1 MRRGTLSLLAA
12 LVAAAA
18 GAAEPAVEYHDD
30 RVTLR
35 AADVPR
41 ADVVAALAHATGAE
55 LRGQVADPAPVTVT
69 LDGVP
74 LNDALHRLLGT
85 QSFTVTYGTGG
96 RVKTIALRGGPQ
108 DAAAGIAA
116 GAAVIAASS
125 EWQTDERLQRA
136 AATLGGV
143 AQREVPVNGR
153 LAKAV
158 GTRTPTFERLAQAA
172 LVDQDPR
179 VRARALRAALATL
192 EQDPELRDA
201 LAVTVTVLPPDVLVK
216 FTREMASDGSE
227 EFAARVARF
236 ARTSE
241 VRRQATEVQRR
252 LREPE

>member
-1 MRRGTLSLLAA
+1 MRGAALALLAV
-12 LVAAAA
+12 LVAARA
-18 GAAEPAVEYHDD
+18 GAAEPAVEYRDD
-30 RVTLR
+30 LVTLR
-35 AADVPR
+35 AVDVPR
-41 ADVVAALAHATGAE
+41 ADVLAAVARATGAE
-55 LRGQVADPAPVTVT
+55 LRGQVSDPGPVTVT

-85 QSFTVTYGTGG
+85 QSFTVTYGAGD
-96 RVKTIALRGGPQ
+96 RVTTIALRGGPQ
-108 DAAAGIAA
+108 QATAGIAA

-143 AQREVPVNGR
+143 AQREIPVNGR
-153 LAKAV
+153 LAAAV

-179 VRARALRAALATL
+179 VRVRALRSALAAL
-192 EQDPELRDA
+192 EGDPELCDA
-201 LAVTVTVLPPDVLVK
+201 LAVTVTVLPPDVLVR
-216 FTREMASDGSE
+216 FTREMAGEDSG

-241 VRRQATEVQRR
+241 VRETALDVQRR
-252 LREPE
+252 LRAPE